1 MRSVAVLQPS
11 NEDVEKFLGVGRA
24 IQAAK
29 NVASKIR
36 PSAASAS
43 SAAPAAATTAAAPAA
58 PAATAP
64 AATAPAAATAAPAA
78 PAATVT
84 GQQTLDVGPVGQ
96 STNPAAAAERYD
108 ARLAAIN
115 QERNAARTTEEIM
128 ADVSQANAQR
138 KYGMQPQESFIG
150 QQLDSSIQ
158 DKINQDAQAAV
169 QEGMEEKVKP
179 VKDAQAKQGK
189 TDTLQNL
196 AIVGGFAQGQQAQA
210 ATEKQAQEQATME
223 AAQRGREIS
232 SGTTTAKSDYFGDWV
247 LDEPMLKAWNV
258 LKARMEIGPHE
269 ERQDDLIQHLKNLS
283 GQHSIRTNDD
293 DNSFILDNV
302 HDDDEDITRKLIQS
316 FGRKF
321 ADGEPVTEKKPT
333 KAPRYF

>member
-29 NVASKIR
+29 NVASKMR

-43 SAAPAAATTAAAPAA
+43 SAAPAAATTAAAP
-58 PAATAP
+58 T
-64 AATAPAAATAAPAA
+64 AATAATTPAVTTAAA
-78 PAATVT
+78 PAVT

-96 STNPAAAAERYD
+96 STNPAAAAKRYD
-108 ARLAAIN
+108 DRLAALN
-115 QERNAARTTEEIM
+115 QQRNAARTTEEIM
-128 ADVSQANAQR
+128 ADVSQANAQQ
-138 KYGMQPQESFIG
+138 KYGMQPQEPFIG

-158 DKINQDAQAAV
+158 EKINQDAQAAV

-210 ATEKQAQEQATME
+210 AAEKQAQEQATME

-247 LDEPMLKAWNV
+247 LDEPMLKAWDV